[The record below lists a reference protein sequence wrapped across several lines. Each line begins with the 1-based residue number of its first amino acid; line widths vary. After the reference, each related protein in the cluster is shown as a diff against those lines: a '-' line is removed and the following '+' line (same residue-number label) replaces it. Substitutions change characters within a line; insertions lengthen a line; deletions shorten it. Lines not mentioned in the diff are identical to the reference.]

1 MESALR
7 NAALGA
13 VLGLLCATWHPA
25 SAQVA
30 SATSAP
36 PIAVSAPC
44 CDAVADTLVELE
56 TTEAISSRDRKPGD
70 SFGLRLHAPLIVDG
84 SVVIPAGTMGI
95 GQIVHAERARGG
107 GKPGE
112 LILAA
117 RYLQLDD
124 RQVRLHGMKLFAVG
138 GDHSKTALA
147 VAMAVGV
154 FGQFVHGGEVE
165 IPAGTLANAKLVEGF
180 STTTMAAPVAVG
192 EAPPTV
198 PTGAVTAPPDFQPT
212 VRPQE

>member
-1 MESALR
+1 MESALQS
-7 NAALGA
+7 ATLGV
-13 VLGLLCATWHPA
+13 VLGLLCVTSLPA
-25 SAQVA
+25 SAQDA
-30 SATSAP
+30 SAASAP

-44 CDAVADTLVELE
+44 CNAAADTLVEIE
-56 TTEAISSRDRKPGD
+56 TTEAISSRDRQPGD
-70 SFGLRLHAPLIVDG
+70 SFGLRLRAPLIVDG
-84 SVVIPAGTMGI
+84 AIAIPAGTAGV

-117 RYLQLDD
+117 RYLQLDG

-165 IPAGTLANAKLVEGF
+165 IPAGTLANAKLVDTF
-180 STTTMAAPVAVG
+180 STTTMVVPVAAG
-192 EAPPTV
+192 EAPATV
-198 PTGAVTAPPDFQPT
+198 PTTAVTAPSDFQPA